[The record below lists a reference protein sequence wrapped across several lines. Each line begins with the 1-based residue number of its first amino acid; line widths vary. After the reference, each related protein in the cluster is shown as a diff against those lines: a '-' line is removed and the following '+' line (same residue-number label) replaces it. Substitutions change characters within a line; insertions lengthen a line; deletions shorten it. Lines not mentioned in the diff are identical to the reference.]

1 MQVFLV
7 TTKGIA
13 VPCTIKNNVIRPTVK
28 GGYRILCLENKRRL
42 ECNMIFVKWQKLKRD
57 IKIN

>member
-28 GGYRILCLENKRRL
+28 GAYRILRLENERK
-42 ECNMIFVKWQKLKRD
+42 NK
-57 IKIN
+57 

>member
-28 GGYRILCLENKRRL
+28 GGYRILRLENKRRL
-42 ECNMIFVKWQKLKRD
+42 KWNMI
-57 IKIN
+57 I